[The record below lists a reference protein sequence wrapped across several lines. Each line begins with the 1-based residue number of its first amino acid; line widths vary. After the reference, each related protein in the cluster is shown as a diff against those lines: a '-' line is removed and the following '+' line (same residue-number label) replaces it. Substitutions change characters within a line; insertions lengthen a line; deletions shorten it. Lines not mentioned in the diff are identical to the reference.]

1 MLDDN
6 ELLFDELYEKTKDCG
21 RVQFINLL
29 MEKERENQELK
40 EQLEVGKEQ
49 YNDLVEE
56 KENLQEQLDYLR
68 GGEYLNQLRFERDML
83 QHVVDTNGV
92 PSEVYD
98 YLDCTHRNTELL
110 EESQELK
117 KQLEDH
123 IKAEMKA
130 KDESEKLRKEY
141 QETYKDVRVEIK
153 EYKTQQKEFIE
164 WLEKEIEAIENKLN
178 RYNELV
184 KQGKETDFEYYESII
199 DERKFDIYMK
209 TLRKYKEIIGD
220 KDE

>member
-83 QHVVDTNGV
+83 QHVVDNSKV
-92 PSEVYD
+92 SKVDKEFID
-98 YLDCTHRNTELL
+98 MTHRNTELL
-110 EESQELK
+110 
-117 KQLEDH
+117 
-123 IKAEMKA
+123 A
-130 KDESEKLRKEY
+130 
-141 QETYKDVRVEIK
+141 
-153 EYKTQQKEFIE
+153 QQKEFIE
-164 WLEKEIEAIENKLN
+164 YLKDRIKFWKDKIFENSLTEDNFALALWRSRLITYEEVLNKIEK
-178 RYNELV
+178 R
-184 KQGKETDFEYYESII
+184 
-199 DERKFDIYMK
+199 
-209 TLRKYKEIIGD
+209 
-220 KDE
+220 

>member
-21 RVQFINLL
+21 RVHFINLL

-40 EQLEVGKEQ
+40 
-49 YNDLVEE
+49 
-56 KENLQEQLDYLR
+56 
-68 GGEYLNQLRFERDML
+68 
-83 QHVVDTNGV
+83 
-92 PSEVYD
+92 
-98 YLDCTHRNTELL
+98 
-110 EESQELK
+110 
-117 KQLEDH
+117 KQLE
-123 IKAEMKA
+123 
-130 KDESEKLRKEY
+130 
-141 QETYKDVRVEIK
+141 EIK
-153 EYKTQQKEFIE
+153 SEPLTNRIGRIDSVIANIYSRNRTHKKEFIE

>member
-117 KQLEDH
+117 K
-123 IKAEMKA
+123 
-130 KDESEKLRKEY
+130 KLGELQTLYNNMFKCHCNRV
-141 QETYKDVRVEIK
+141 QVETLLS
-153 EYKTQQKEFIE
+153 QQKEFIE
-164 WLEKEIEAIENKLN
+164 WLERRLFLLRDVASELALGMCSTDYQDAKIEVYQEIL
-178 RYNELV
+178 
-184 KQGKETDFEYYESII
+184 S
-199 DERKFDIYMK
+199 
-209 TLRKYKEIIGD
+209 KYKEIIGV